1 MNDLHIANMTI
12 SRDVVASIVEM
23 ATEKV
28 EGVAHVGQDVITSSL
43 ISVFNATTPSF
54 EPAVE
59 VEVKDDKFVI
69 HVRVAVFFGYKFTE
83 IAQSIR
89 EAVALAVKEQIGAEV
104 SSVDVS
110 IESLVF
116 PKE

>member
-12 SRDVVASIVEM
+12 SHDVVASIVEM

-28 EGVAHVGQDVITSSL
+28 EGVAHVGQDVIASSI
-43 ISVFNATTPSF
+43 ISVFNATPPSF
-54 EPAVE
+54 EPAIE
-59 VEVKDDKFVI
+59 VKVKDDKFVI
-69 HVRVAVFFGYKFTE
+69 HVRVTVFFGYKFTE
-83 IAQSIR
+83 IAQNIR
-89 EAVALAVKEQIGAEV
+89 EAVAQAVKEQIGAEV
-104 SSVDVS
+104 SAVDVS